1 MMVLDYGMI
10 GEIFLYF
17 MGFIDVRRLVFKFVY
32 IIYIYVI
39 ECCRKIVFFY
49 FEIVGYFIILFF

>member
-32 IIYIYVI
+32 IIYM
-39 ECCRKIVFFY
+39 
-49 FEIVGYFIILFF
+49 